1 MGQAGPPR
9 AGSIACPV
17 FFRCGGRDT
26 LRRVLPVKR
35 SALQTCG
42 LCRSSSGELVA
53 EPPLAAPRPTRSLS
67 LSKGAQEARRSASSL
82 YRDVPARS
90 WLPGATPHSPARR
103 AGRNPHFASF
113 ESPRARRSRPGH
125 LDTPSARGR
134 HSMTGLVAGHHPIR
148 PYQLSC
154 VLGRARSEGGHPAL
168 FGLRRLAG
176 WRHASRR
183 FESGS
188 PLGRQFASTH
198 SKAKRSPLQPAA
210 SAGRR
215 VAHWSLSLLS
225 LR

>member
-82 YRDVPARS
+82 YRDAPARS
-90 WLPGATPHSPARR
+90 WLPGAAPRSTARRVGRNKHFAAFESSCASQPARSSR
-103 AGRNPHFASF
+103 YTVRTRTPLDDRIGRWAPSNSPVSIILRARTSTKRRRASSIVWIAQAGRLA
-113 ESPRARRSRPGH
+113 AR
-125 LDTPSARGR
+125 
-134 HSMTGLVAGHHPIR
+134 
-148 PYQLSC
+148 QQ
-154 VLGRARSEGGHPAL
+154 AL
-168 FGLRRLAG
+168 
-176 WRHASRR
+176 
-183 FESGS
+183 
-188 PLGRQFASTH
+188 
-198 SKAKRSPLQPAA
+198 
-210 SAGRR
+210 
-215 VAHWSLSLLS
+215 
-225 LR
+225 